1 MAKRKT
7 KTIAKLVDDAAV
19 LLQKLVRMKAS
30 DDSGYCQCVT
40 CGVTKHWKE
49 MQGGHFIS
57 RRYTATKLLEENI
70 HPQCFGCNGPRAK
83 DGVVTV
89 EYTNFMIDTYC
100 REFVDELLVMKNA
113 TKKYTREEIA
123 QISEELKERIKF
135 QESRL
140 AGM

>member
-19 LLQKLVRMKAS
+19 LLQKLVRMKAA
-30 DDSGYCQCVT
+30 DDGGYCQCVT
-40 CGVTKHWKE
+40 CGVSKHWKE

-70 HPQCFGCNGPRAK
+70 HSQCPGCNGPRAK

-89 EYTNFMIDTYC
+89 EYTNFMIDTFG
-100 REFVDELLVMKNA
+100 RNFVDELLVMKNT
-113 TKKYTREEIA
+113 TKKYPREEIA
-123 QISEELKERIKF
+123 QVSAEFKERIKY
-135 QESRL
+135 QEGRL
-140 AGM
+140 AGL

>member
-19 LLQKLVRMKAS
+19 LLQKLVRMKAA
-30 DDSGYCQCVT
+30 DELGYCKCAT
-40 CGVTKHWKE
+40 CDAWKHWKE

-70 HPQCFGCNGPRAK
+70 HSQCYGCNGPRAK

-89 EYTNFMIDTYC
+89 EYTNFMTDTYG
-100 REFVDELLVMKNA
+100 REFVDELLVAKNA

-123 QISEELKERIKF
+123 QVSAEFKERIKY
-135 QESRL
+135 QEGRL
-140 AGM
+140 AGL

>member
-1 MAKRKT
+1 MAKRKN

-19 LLQKLVRMKAS
+19 LLQKLVRLKAA
-30 DDSGYCQCVT
+30 DESGYCQCVT
-40 CGVTKHWKE
+40 CGQSKHWKE

-70 HPQCFGCNGPRAK
+70 HPQDYGCNGPRAK

-89 EYTNFMIDTYC
+89 EYTNFMTDTYG
-100 REFVDELLVMKNA
+100 REFVDELLILKNK

-123 QISEELKERIKF
+123 GISAEFKEQIKYHED
-135 QESRL
+135 RL
-140 AGM
+140 AGY